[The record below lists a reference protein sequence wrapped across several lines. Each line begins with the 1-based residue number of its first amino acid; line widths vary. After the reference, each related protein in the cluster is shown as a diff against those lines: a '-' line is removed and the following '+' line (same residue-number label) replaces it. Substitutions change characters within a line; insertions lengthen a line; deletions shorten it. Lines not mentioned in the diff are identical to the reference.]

1 MCENVSKTFVIFG
14 GTHSESGKESIWD
27 PPAAAICHS
36 HACDCHCTK
45 YFLFFFLDML
55 DNLPAD
61 QTTDHI
67 YNIINELSKPN
78 IFSLPE
84 YFLLSSDT
92 YIGFFYHLS
101 TDHTAS

>member
-1 MCENVSKTFVIFG
+1 MVLIVGVGKRVYGIRRLQQYVTVTPATVIAQN
-14 GTHSESGKESIWD
+14 TS
-27 PPAAAICHS
+27 
-36 HACDCHCTK
+36 
-45 YFLFFFLDML
+45 YFFFLDML
-55 DNLPAD
+55 DNLSAD

-92 YIGFFYHLS
+92 YIGFFIIFLLIILHPRAIYLRLQN
-101 TDHTAS
+101 AS

>member
-1 MCENVSKTFVIFG
+1 MGSAGCSNMSQSRLRLSLHKILPT
-14 GTHSESGKESIWD
+14 
-27 PPAAAICHS
+27 
-36 HACDCHCTK
+36 
-45 YFLFFFLDML
+45 FFFLDML

-67 YNIINELSKPN
+67 YNIINELSEPN